1 MTLRRKAALGA
12 RKARTQGALVAALRA
27 PLRTRSAAPG
37 ASYRRATTGAD
48 GGMKPSL
55 ATSMVEVVRALPA
68 LPVLLFRPSISWQT
82 AERMMVVVS
91 AVNRCRYCAYV
102 HERAAVRSG
111 VAPDEVRLLGEL
123 ELGRVS
129 EMEAVA
135 LTFARDYAESGGRTS
150 RWARENLGAAYGTR
164 MSEQILAV
172 VRLITLANALG
183 NAFDHVVLR
192 RGRDRR

>member
-1 MTLRRKAALGA
+1 
-12 RKARTQGALVAALRA
+12 
-27 PLRTRSAAPG
+27 
-37 ASYRRATTGAD
+37 
-48 GGMKPSL
+48 
-55 ATSMVEVVRALPA
+55 
-68 LPVLLFRPSISWQT
+68 
-82 AERMMVVVS
+82 MVVVS

-102 HERAAVRSG
+102 HERTAVRSG

-123 ELGRVS
+123 ELGRVG

-150 RWARENLGAAYGTR
+150 RSAREHLRAAYGTR

-183 NAFDHVVLR
+183 NTFDHVVLR